1 MPACPS
7 PTAPCGKAIGEAIE
21 RQPGCRQQFTTDWRE
36 RDTSRFAEEQGV
48 ADLVFQAADLLAQRW
63 LRDTEAGG
71 RVSEVEFLG
80 EHDEGVQLRKGKF
93 GALHT
98 LRDAR

>member
-1 MPACPS
+1 M
-7 PTAPCGKAIGEAIE
+7 
-21 RQPGCRQQFTTDWRE
+21 
-36 RDTSRFAEEQGV
+36 